1 MAASFSANYQ
11 SQLNLR
17 PAGAL
22 RSRKK
27 CEKLGLLRVHSPR
40 FIFKASV
47 DSQSTIVIVIA
58 VTLSA
63 VSLFYF
69 GYSRRKRNA
78 KKILGC
84 PTFASSLG
92 SNVGNQAI
100 QTQILDFQEFQRDNS
115 LKEVG
120 LLEES
125 TEHNLVFVD
134 KEAQLPFWRSSVVHE
149 EVVMTK
155 LQILLLSSFEPL
167 TFAEGITELQVER
180 SQDEVDSN
188 AELLIIMDESKSTA
202 ASVHVEN
209 ALRTVDKHAKE
220 KMTLM
225 LSAMMSVV

>member
-1 MAASFSANYQ
+1 MKQ
-11 SQLNLR
+11 
-17 PAGAL
+17 PGAL

-27 CEKLGLLRVHSPR
+27 CEKLGLLHVHSPP

-47 DSQSTIVIVIA
+47 DSQFIVVIVIA

-69 GYSRRKRNA
+69 GRSRRKRNA
-78 KKILGC
+78 KQILGR

-125 TEHNLVFVD
+125 RENNHVFVD
-134 KEAQLPFWRSSVVHE
+134 KEAHLPFWRSSVVHG
-149 EVVMTK
+149 EVVMIKSSDSSSEVLVSSVNASTSNDSK
-155 LQILLLSSFEPL
+155 VVDQSFLPVAYQSSSFEPL
-167 TFAEGITELQVER
+167 AFAERITELQV
-180 SQDEVDSN
+180 
-188 AELLIIMDESKSTA
+188 
-202 ASVHVEN
+202 
-209 ALRTVDKHAKE
+209 
-220 KMTLM
+220 
-225 LSAMMSVV
+225 